1 MTPIGDVNS
10 THLVDAIRLGCE
22 AMGRVFDE
30 ADPHGVA
37 FFDAV
42 AWPEPRLS
50 FSDVHSEAHVP
61 GRHLNGLL
69 AAEALAG
76 VAVDPIVVGRHRAA
90 LFFSF
95 SGDVPLPLNRA
106 RIDGP
111 LERFCQHNVRE
122 GLHGLAA
129 LARWRGEDEAAEL
142 ARRSVRFIA
151 GHWSPLDRWTV
162 RISPPDCARLT
173 LVQGLGRAI
182 GPLVKLW
189 QGTEDEAALDL
200 ARRVADTVIAQ
211 GAFPA
216 DGAYRPE
223 ITGHHAH
230 STTSTLSGLALLADA
245 TGDDALLARVAAFT
259 HDGLWAIRDEIGW
272 AAESTAPD
280 ANPDKGEGNTS
291 GDIVETLLVLARH
304 GDVTA
309 AADARRIVGA
319 HLLPSQLR
327 DTSWIPSPDVA
338 ARLRGT
344 WGFPAPYGHDPIGLE
359 RIKFNLDIVGG
370 VVGSLAEVV
379 AARLAPQPGPM
390 EDVQLRHRTRTI
402 LARLAGD
409 RVIAMDNP
417 GARWPFFAGLRE

>member
-1 MTPIGDVNS
+1 VIVLEEVNS
-10 THLVDAIRLGCE
+10 TDLLGAIRLGCD

-61 GRHLNGLL
+61 GRHLNALL
-69 AAEALAG
+69 AAEALAE
-76 VAVDPIVVGRHRAA
+76 VPADAAVIARHRSA
-90 LFFSF
+90 LLFSF

-111 LERFCQHNVRE
+111 LEHFCQHNVRE

-129 LARWRGEDEAAEL
+129 LARWRGDDEAADL

-151 GHWSPLDRWTV
+151 DHWSPPDAWTV
-162 RISPPDCARLT
+162 AISPPDCASLT
-173 LVQGLGRAI
+173 LVQGLARAI
-182 GPLVKLW
+182 GPLVKVW
-189 QGTEDEAALDL
+189 QGIGDAAALDL
-200 ARRVADTVIAQ
+200 ARRVTDALLAQ
-211 GAFPA
+211 GAFA
-216 DGAYRPE
+216 EDGAYRPE
-223 ITGHHAH
+223 IVGHHTH

-245 TGDDALLARVAAFT
+245 TGDTALVGRVAAFT
-259 HDGLWAIRDEIGW
+259 HNGLWAIRDEIGW
-272 AAESTAPD
+272 AVESTAPD

-291 GDIVETLLVLARH
+291 GDIVETLLILARH
-304 GDVTA
+304 GDEAA

-327 DTSWIPSPDVA
+327 DTSWIPSTDVA

-344 WGFPAPYGHDPIGLE
+344 WGFPAPYGHDPVGLDQ
-359 RIKFNLDIVGG
+359 IKFNLDIVGG
-370 VVGSLAEVV
+370 VVGSLAE
-379 AARLAPQPGPM
+379 AAAAGIVPADGPRADL
-390 EDVQLRHRTRTI
+390 ELRHRRHVI
-402 LARLAGD
+402 HAHLAGD
-409 RVIAMDNP
+409 RVIGMTNP
-417 GARWPFFAGLRE
+417 GARWPFFADL

>member
-1 MTPIGDVNS
+1 MPPVADVNS
-10 THLVDAIRLGCE
+10 TDVLGAIRLACQ

-42 AWPEPRLS
+42 AWPEPQLA

-61 GRHLNGLL
+61 GRHLNALL

-76 VAVDPIVVGRHRAA
+76 VAAEPDVVARHRSA

-106 RIDGP
+106 RIGGP
-111 LERFCQHNVRE
+111 LEHFCQHNVRE

-129 LARWRGEDEAAEL
+129 LARWHGDDEAADL

-151 GHWSPLDRWTV
+151 DHWSPPDDWTV
-162 RISPPDCARLT
+162 RISPPDCASLT
-173 LVQGLGRAI
+173 LVQGMARAI

-189 QGTEDEAALDL
+189 QGIGDEAALDL
-200 ARRVADTVIAQ
+200 ARRVTDALAAQ
-211 GAFPA
+211 GAFPD

-223 ITGHHAH
+223 IVGHHTH
-230 STTSTLSGLALLADA
+230 STTSTLSGLAVLADA
-245 TGDDALLARVAAFT
+245 TGDDALLDRVAAFT
-259 HDGLWAIRDEIGW
+259 RNGLWSIRDEIGW
-272 AAESTAPD
+272 AVESTAPD

-304 GDVTA
+304 GDATA

-327 DTSWIPSPDVA
+327 DTSWIPSPDIA

-359 RIKFNLDIVGG
+359 RVKFNLDIVGG
-370 VVGSLAEVV
+370 VVGSLAEAV
-379 AARLAPQPGPM
+379 AAGIEPADGAP
-390 EDVQLRHRTRTI
+390 ETLELRHRTRTI
-402 LARLAGD
+402 RARLTGD
-409 RVIAMDNP
+409 RVVAMQNP
-417 GARWPFFAGLRE
+417 GARWAFFANL